1 MQERS
6 DIMQLTKN
14 NWNKNDYNEFIN
26 YLHSLQDLKY
36 KEFHSKLLNSKINLI
51 GIKTPI
57 LRNIAKDISK
67 GNYIEFLNLNQHKYY
82 EENIIHGFI
91 ISNLKLPINEIINHI
106 DNYLQFID
114 NWATCDLFCSSL
126 KIINKN
132 KEVFLEY
139 INKLITKDNEW
150 TRRFCFVILLDY
162 YIESPY
168 LEKIFYLCD
177 HYNNDKYYVNMAIA
191 WLISICYIKRKEQ
204 TIIYL
209 NNNKLDKF
217 THNKAIQKIIESN
230 RISKEEKSKIK
241 LLKR

>member
-6 DIMQLTKN
+6 DTMQLTKN
-14 NWNKNDYNEFIN
+14 NWNKTNYNEFIN

-36 KEFHSKLLNSKINLI
+36 KEFHSKLLNNQINLI

-106 DNYLQFID
+106 NNYLQFID
-114 NWATCDLFCSSL
+114 NWATCDLICSSL
-126 KIINKN
+126 KIISKN
-132 KEVFLEY
+132 KDVFLKY
-139 INKLITKDNEW
+139 INKLIIKDNEW

-177 HYNNDKYYVNMAIA
+177 NYNNDKYYVNMAIA
-191 WLISICYIKRKEQ
+191 WLISICYIKHKEQ

-230 RISKEEKSKIK
+230 RISKEEKNKIK

>member
-6 DIMQLTKN
+6 DTMQLTKN
-14 NWNKNDYNEFIN
+14 NWNKTNYNEFIN

-36 KEFHSKLLNSKINLI
+36 KEFHSKLLNNQINLI

-106 DNYLQFID
+106 NNYLQFID

-126 KIINKN
+126 KIISKN
-132 KEVFLEY
+132 KDVFLKY
-139 INKLITKDNEW
+139 INKLIIKDNEW

-177 HYNNDKYYVNMAIA
+177 NYNNDKYYVNMAIA
-191 WLISICYIKRKEQ
+191 WLISICYIKHKEQ

-209 NNNKLDKF
+209 KNNKLDKF

-230 RISKEEKSKIK
+230 RISKEEKNKIK

>member
-6 DIMQLTKN
+6 DTMQLTKN
-14 NWNKNDYNEFIN
+14 NWNKTNYNEFIN

-36 KEFHSKLLNSKINLI
+36 KEFHSKLLNNQINLI

-91 ISNLKLPINEIINHI
+91 ISNLKLPIDEIINHI
-106 DNYLQFID
+106 NNYLQFID

-126 KIINKN
+126 KIISKN
-132 KEVFLEY
+132 KDVFLKY
-139 INKLITKDNEW
+139 INKLIIKDNEW

-177 HYNNDKYYVNMAIA
+177 NYNNDKYYVNMAIA
-191 WLISICYIKRKEQ
+191 WLISICYIKHKEQ

-209 NNNKLDKF
+209 KNNKLDKF

-230 RISKEEKSKIK
+230 RISKEEKNKIK

>member
-6 DIMQLTKN
+6 DTMQLTKN
-14 NWNKNDYNEFIN
+14 NWNKTNYNEFIN

-51 GIKTPI
+51 GIKTPT

-106 DNYLQFID
+106 NNYLQFID

-126 KIINKN
+126 KIISKN
-132 KEVFLEY
+132 KDVFLKY

-177 HYNNDKYYVNMAIA
+177 NYNNDKYYVNMAIA
-191 WLISICYIKRKEQ
+191 WLISICYIKHKEQ

-209 NNNKLDKF
+209 KNNKLDKF

-230 RISKEEKSKIK
+230 RISKEEKNKIK